1 MGIRMGGWVQQGI
14 SFNGHGR
21 RDGFNGPVGTND
33 FNGEYQMNQAWLFFD
48 RPADNGGSG
57 WAIGGRLDMVYGTD
71 WRFGINHGLEDR
83 INGFNRQTY
92 GLVLPQM
99 YAEIAYD
106 DLSVKLGHFDDAM
119 GYENVPAVL
128 NPLNSPS
135 YAMAFSEPLLVTGLL
150 AQYRLNDRLSVLG
163 GFHRGWMMFEDYN
176 DCLDVLVGFRWVGPE
191 RRNSI
196 DYTISSG
203 PQDVD
208 GRRERFA
215 HSLVWKS
222 QLTDR
227 LQYILQHNYGNE
239 QNTLFGRQRGDAQWY
254 GINQYLLY
262 ELNPRLKLIGRFEW
276 FRDDDGARV
285 FGPPPAMGI
294 RAWPGASGFEGDFYE
309 LTLGLNWRPHTNV
322 LFRPEVR
329 WDWYDGTRN
338 VLGELPFN
346 GGQNSHQFLFGID
359 MIVTF

>member
-1 MGIRMGGWVQQGI
+1 MQQGI

-128 NPLNSPS
+128 NPLYSHF

-163 GFHRGWMMFEDYN
+163 GFHRGWMMF
-176 DCLDVLVGFRWVGPE
+176 
-191 RRNSI
+191 
-196 DYTISSG
+196 
-203 PQDVD
+203 
-208 GRRERFA
+208 
-215 HSLVWKS
+215 
-222 QLTDR
+222 
-227 LQYILQHNYGNE
+227 
-239 QNTLFGRQRGDAQWY
+239 
-254 GINQYLLY
+254 
-262 ELNPRLKLIGRFEW
+262 
-276 FRDDDGARV
+276 
-285 FGPPPAMGI
+285 
-294 RAWPGASGFEGDFYE
+294 
-309 LTLGLNWRPHTNV
+309 
-322 LFRPEVR
+322 
-329 WDWYDGTRN
+329 
-338 VLGELPFN
+338 
-346 GGQNSHQFLFGID
+346 
-359 MIVTF
+359 